1 MTSAPRA
8 MAAVEEAAE
17 EVEEEV
23 EEEEAAA
30 AEAMEQTFGGCPI
43 TEEPQGTMAPA
54 QGPTTT
60 GPSTPTNPL
69 LC

>member
-30 AEAMEQTFGGCPI
+30 SVI
-43 TEEPQGTMAPA
+43 H
-54 QGPTTT
+54 
-60 GPSTPTNPL
+60 PL
-69 LC
+69 V